1 MQILDQMKTINWIQ
15 VMFYAGVTALVAGIV
30 DPLEGSVLVAAGSA
44 LVALATHLS
53 HDRHRKIFLLSMIL
67 IVAGVLFMFYFSTL
81 GGFGGSSELS
91 WWWGLLILPYPAGWI
106 LSIVIL
112 IRRLLIRRI

>member
-1 MQILDQMKTINWIQ
+1 MQISDHIKTINRTRVI
-15 VMFYAGVTALVAGIV
+15 FYAGVTALVAGIV
-30 DPLEGSVLVAAGSA
+30 DPLEGSVIIAAGSA

-53 HDRHRKIFLLSMIL
+53 HDSHRKIYLISMIL
-67 IVAGVLFMFYFSTL
+67 IVTGVLFMFYFSSL

-106 LSIVIL
+106 LSIVTL
-112 IRRLLIRRI
+112 IRRLFKRRI